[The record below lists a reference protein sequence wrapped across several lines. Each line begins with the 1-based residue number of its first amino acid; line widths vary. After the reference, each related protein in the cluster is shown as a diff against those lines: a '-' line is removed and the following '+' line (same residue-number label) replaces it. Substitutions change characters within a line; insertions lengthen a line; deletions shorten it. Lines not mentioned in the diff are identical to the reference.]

1 MSAFLVVL
9 ALLGLVAGV
18 AVLLAVAW
26 LLDRILRPVRE
37 IDRYA
42 ADTLAAGL
50 GIARNLDGLDEILRT
65 RDLGA
70 ALAGEGESAR

>member
-1 MSAFLVVL
+1 LSAFLVAL
-9 ALLGLVAGV
+9 ALVGLVAGV
-18 AVLLAVAW
+18 AALLAVAW
-26 LLDRILRPVRE
+26 LLDRVLRPVSE

-42 ADTLAAGL
+42 ADTLDAGL

-70 ALAGEGESAR
+70 ALAAAGEGSR